1 MQELLNTIL
10 QAQGGGLVK
19 QLAGQFGIDES
30 QAGSALGQLLPALT
44 GAAQNNVRQGGLDG
58 LLGALSSGG
67 HERYV
72 EDPSLI
78 GSPETIEDGNGILGH
93 LLGSKDASR
102 ALASQV
108 SGSTGLGVD
117 VLKKMLPVVATL
129 VMGSM
134 SKATNQGSTSS
145 GLLSMLDTN
154 HDGSVLDDVAGFM
167 GKFLKR

>member
-67 HERYV
+67 HERYI
-72 EDPSLI
+72 EDPSLL
-78 GSPETIEDGNGILGH
+78 GSQETVEDGNGILGH
-93 LLGSKDASR
+93 LLGSKAASR

-134 SKATNQGSTSS
+134 SKATNQGSAGS

-154 HDGSVLDDVAGFM
+154 RDGSVLDDVVGFM
-167 GKFLKR
+167 GKFLQK

>member
-1 MQELLNTIL
+1 M
-10 QAQGGGLVK
+10 A
-19 QLAGQFGIDES
+19 AGPNLPGTTNCVPEHQVPKFVVGHFG
-30 QAGSALGQLLPALT
+30 PP
-44 GAAQNNVRQGGLDG
+44 
-58 LLGALSSGG
+58 SSGG
-67 HERYV
+67 HERYI

-154 HDGSVLDDVAGFM
+154 RDGSVLDDVAGFM

>member
-1 MQELLNTIL
+1 MQELLDTIL

-67 HERYV
+67 HERYI
-72 EDPSLI
+72 EDPSLL
-78 GSPETIEDGNGILGH
+78 GSQETVEDGNGILGH

-134 SKATNQGSTSS
+134 SKATNQGSTGS

-154 HDGSVLDDVAGFM
+154 RDGSVLDDVAGFM
-167 GKFLKR
+167 GKFLKK